1 MDHICKRFSDSC
13 EQNWSRTRGQRHE
26 RDEQGHGARPC
37 VADSFFFL
45 IASLLRLCL
54 FVVSLT
60 SQSNSVAGGEEEGMK
75 AGAAGFSELML
86 GRRCFGRRG
95 KVDGGFLLRGTVS
108 EVSFSLFFSSSDLL
122 FFLLR
127 ARFFLLRAAPVPA
140 LFLSCYSS
148 SSSFEL
154 YISQQG
160 GGRMKEGCQFLLSL
174 GPFVPPFPLFLSLSL
189 PLSLSAAAAADVLFI
204 SFLFVF
210 LSFSLASLCFLFYS
224 LVVRRES

>member
-1 MDHICKRFSDSC
+1 MDHICKRLSDSR

-37 VADSFFFL
+37 VVDSFFFL

-95 KVDGGFLLRGTVS
+95 KVDEGFLLRGTVS

-174 GPFVPPFPLFLSLSL
+174 GPFVPPFPLSLSLSL

>member
-1 MDHICKRFSDSC
+1 MDHICKRLFDSR

-37 VADSFFFL
+37 VVDSFFFL
-45 IASLLRLCL
+45 VASLLRLCF

-60 SQSNSVAGGEEEGMK
+60 SQSNSVAGGDEEGMK

-127 ARFFLLRAAPVPA
+127 ARFSSFAQLRFLLCFFRAILP
-140 LFLSCYSS
+140 
-148 SSSFEL
+148 
-154 YISQQG
+154 
-160 GGRMKEGCQFLLSL
+160 
-174 GPFVPPFPLFLSLSL
+174 L
-189 PLSLSAAAAADVLFI
+189 PLSSCT
-204 SFLFVF
+204 FLN
-210 LSFSLASLCFLFYS
+210 
-224 LVVRRES
+224 RGEGG